1 MVLGPQVHARHI
13 QTDQFG
19 EDLPDDFPIE
29 YGHHY
34 TQGANTAYAGY
45 EIRNQDDARWWDAYR
60 RLGGMPVVGPPVGV
74 PFALG
79 GFEYQTTRYGL
90 LQRWVARDHIGPAN
104 ALEIMDRA
112 GHTEW
117 LYQARQVPRPIED
130 DGSSSHAEA
139 SDIRLG
145 WLTHDAFRTAFEQ
158 NPNPVGQLTW
168 TKADAVKRWG
178 LPMSAHERRGPFM
191 TQRFQRGVFQLWLDD
206 LPNMPDPGS
215 VVPLPVGEFMRDTG
229 SIPETALRP
238 VDSLSAMREAQGHRL
253 GDRLHAAIVGRLAG
267 EPGKWAVYAAPSGS
281 QVPEVAI
288 DIDVVVPAASLW
300 KLALLVETYRQR
312 AVMGL
317 NVQTQLTM
325 NNAVLQ
331 RVDPPA
337 SLAPGEHVTI
347 SKALERAITISDNT
361 TAILLG
367 DRLGYLNMSGTLA
380 GLGLTA
386 TNVATRHTVTTARET
401 AMLLEV
407 AVGMRPPN
415 WHCTLAD
422 VRGMRSLLLAE
433 TRNQRI
439 PERLPLGTPVA
450 HKTGD
455 LLGVSNDAGVVY
467 ASTGPVTL
475 VILVRDA
482 PFAGR
487 AAATSAEIA
496 AMVVSG
502 YDPLPA
508 RDLLPVG

>member
-1 MVLGPQVHARHI
+1 MGLLPQVHARHI
-13 QTDQFG
+13 QTDQRG
-19 EDLPDDFPIE
+19 NDLPADFPIE

-34 TQGANTAYAGY
+34 PQGANTPYAGY
-45 EIRNQDDARWWDAYR
+45 EIRNQNDARWWDAYR
-60 RLGGMPVVGPPVGV
+60 RLGGMPVIGPPVSG

-79 GFEYQTTRYGL
+79 GFEYQATRYGL
-90 LQRWVARDHIGPAN
+90 LQRWVARNHIAPAN

-117 LYQARQVPRPIED
+117 LYQACQVPRPIED
-130 DGSSSHAEA
+130 DGSSSYAEA
-139 SDIRLG
+139 FDIRLG
-145 WLTHDAFRTAFEQ
+145 WLTHDAFRSAFEQ

-168 TKADAVKRWG
+168 STADAVRRWG
-178 LPMSAHERRGPFM
+178 LPMSGHERRGPFM
-191 TQRFQRGVFQLWLDD
+191 TQRFQRGVLQLWLDD

-215 VVPLPVGEFMRDTG
+215 VVPLPVGEFMRATG
-229 SIPETALRP
+229 SIPGTALRP
-238 VDSLSAMREAQGHRL
+238 VDSFSAMREAQGHRL
-253 GDRLHAAIVGRLAG
+253 GDKLHAAIVGRLAG

-281 QVPEVAI
+281 QVPEVAV

-300 KLALLVETYRQR
+300 KIALLVETYRQR
-312 AVMGL
+312 AAMGL
-317 NVQTQLTM
+317 NLQTQLTM
-325 NNAVLQ
+325 TNAVRK
-331 RVDPPA
+331 RVDSPA
-337 SLAPGEHVTI
+337 SLAPREHITI
-347 SKALERAITISDNT
+347 LKALERAITISDNT

-367 DRLGYLNMSGTLA
+367 DRLGYFNMSRTLA

-386 TNVATRHTVTTARET
+386 TNVATRHTVTTARE
-401 AMLLEV
+401 AARLLEV
-407 AVGMRPPN
+407 AVGVRPAN
-415 WHCTLAD
+415 WNRTHAD
-422 VRGMRSLLLAE
+422 VQAMRGLLLAE

-455 LLGVSNDAGVVY
+455 LVGVSNDAGVVY

-496 AMVVSG
+496 AMIVSE
-502 YDPLPA
+502 YDPLSV